1 MLYLV
6 FAALLGIYIVN
17 LFLTIKQYIKVRRLR
32 QEKEIV
38 SPKDVSYLSMLVVR
52 SVALTLGL
60 MLGGVCLVV

>member
-6 FAALLGIYIVN
+6 YAALLGIYIVN

-52 SVALTLGL
+52 CVALTLGL
-60 MLGGVCLVV
+60 MLGGVCLVL